1 MKILCLEGE
10 CYDKQDF
17 ECFVQNGYS
26 LEFLENGADQET
38 FEIINQTQKPSI
50 IFTKLGIYISPE
62 HLEQNP
68 NLKIIV
74 TPTTGLTHLHR
85 GLYDRVKIISLKHE
99 IEFLKSIT
107 STAEH
112 AWFLLLDIARNSPS
126 NFINDRKDNVWSRE
140 HRTISQIS
148 GKSVGIIGLGRLGQ
162 ILVDYA
168 EAFRMKVLYAEV
180 DSYQVPETY
189 QSLERVPLEDILNRS
204 DYVIVA
210 ASYEGG
216 EVLTHPIISS
226 IKNPVQGLIN
236 IARGELIDEQALAE
250 AMEKKLINAYRADV
264 LIGDSN
270 WQGDEFKDNVI
281 FNMGQN
287 HYNIKIT
294 PHVGGYSEE
303 AIIKTRK
310 HVIEMLSNFL
320 EV

>member
-38 FEIINQTQKPSI
+38 FEIINRTQKPSI
-50 IFTKLGIYISPE
+50 IFTKLGIYMSPE

-68 NLKIIV
+68 NLQIIV

-85 GLYDRVKIISLKHE
+85 GLGDKVKIISLKHE
-99 IEFLKSIT
+99 IEFLNSIT

-126 NFINDRKDNVWSRE
+126 NFVDDCRGDGWSRK

-162 ILVDYA
+162 MLVDYA
-168 EAFRMKVLYAEV
+168 QAFRMEVLYAEV
-180 DSYQVPETY
+180 DSYKASKKY
-189 QSLERVPLEDILNRS
+189 QSLERVPLVDLLNRA
-204 DYVIVA
+204 DYVILA
-210 ASYEGG
+210 ASYEGK
-216 EVLTHPIISS
+216 EVLTDSIINV
-226 IKNPVQGLIN
+226 INKPVQGLIN
-236 IARGELIDEQALAE
+236 IARGELIDEQALVE
-250 AMEKKLINAYRADV
+250 AMGKKLIHAYRTDV
-264 LIGDSN
+264 LKEDSN

-281 FNMGQN
+281 FNMGQD

-294 PHVGGYSEE
+294 PHIGGYSEE

-310 HVIEMLSNFL
+310 HVIRMLSNFL
-320 EV
+320 GV